1 MMERFEV
8 VANFDWESTARDCG
22 ISHKEMELFS
32 QRFKE
37 GY

>member
-1 MMERFEV
+1 MERFEV
-8 VANFDWESTARDCG
+8 VANFDWESTARDCS
-22 ISHKEMELFS
+22 ISNKEMELFS